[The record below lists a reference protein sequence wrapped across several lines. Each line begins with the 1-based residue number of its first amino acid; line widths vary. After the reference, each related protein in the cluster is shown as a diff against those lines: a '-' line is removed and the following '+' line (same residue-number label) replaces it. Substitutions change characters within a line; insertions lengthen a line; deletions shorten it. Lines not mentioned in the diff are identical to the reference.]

1 MSIASKLPTMTNA
14 ELATLH
20 DNTKRLTDAGTPA
33 QKTAAVALMPSI
45 ATELSARSD
54 AAAARKAEALAL
66 RRASKVK
73 PDTTAAG

>member
-1 MSIASKLPTMTNA
+1 MSIASQLPTMTDG

-20 DNTKRLTDAGTPA
+20 ENTKRLTNAGTVA

-45 ATELSARSD
+45 TTELAVRSD
-54 AAAARKAEALAL
+54 AAAARKAEAVSL

-73 PDTTAAG
+73 PDAAVAG